1 MCINTIE
8 EAVLRVAEAGS
19 GRFRVAVGDIM
30 SDPATVVAA
39 NDRLGNIESPSGSTG
54 ASSFV
59 MTRRAEKSLETRTRI
74 LDGAEEL
81 FSKRGVEGVT
91 LRDIAQLADV
101 DTALLHYYFDS
112 KRGIFESVLARRAAV
127 LQYEVG
133 ESLSR
138 YEAQSAGDVSLED
151 AIAAYLHPIFRL
163 VRTGGREWRNYCSLV
178 LQLGNHSE
186 WVGDAVAA
194 YFDPIAERL
203 LEILRRGLPGSA
215 DDDLHWSYQ
224 MLAHVLSLAFTL
236 DDGIDR
242 LSSGA
247 CRAGDLEAMEPRMVR
262 FAAAGFRAACA
273 PNRADTRV

>member
-1 MCINTIE
+1 VVARRCGKET
-8 EAVLRVAEAGS
+8 AVAITFG
-19 GRFRVAVGDIM
+19 VAVGDHM
-30 SDPATVVAA
+30 SNPVAIDTDVALNGTLENPDNTSRSVAA
-39 NDRLGNIESPSGSTG
+39 SG
-54 ASSFV
+54 FV

-81 FSKRGVEGVT
+81 FSKRGVDGVT

-138 YEAQSAGDVSLED
+138 YARQANGAVSLEG

-178 LQLGNHSE
+178 LQLGDHSE
-186 WVGDAVAA
+186 WVSDTVAA

-203 LEILRRGLPGSA
+203 LEILRRGLPNSA
-215 DDDLHWSYQ
+215 EADLHWGYQ
-224 MLAHVLSLAFTL
+224 MLARVLTLAFTL
-236 DDGIDR
+236 DNGIER
-242 LSSGA
+242 LSGGA

-262 FAAAGFRAACA
+262 FAAAGIRATCETQD
-273 PNRADTRV
+273 RETGG